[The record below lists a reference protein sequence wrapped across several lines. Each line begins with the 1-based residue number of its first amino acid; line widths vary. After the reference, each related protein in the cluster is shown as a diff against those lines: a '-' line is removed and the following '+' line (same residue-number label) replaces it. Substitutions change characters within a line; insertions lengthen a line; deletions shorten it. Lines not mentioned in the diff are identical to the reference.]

1 MIDAAHLISHPPLGL
16 LSSQCVRTNDSF
28 QGYTFEAESNGQSLT
43 EDRKRKN
50 MDDEISQQVKSLRW
64 EDKFFANEEGVI
76 AVFDFDYPKIASFNE
91 SVACVSMLLCPQ
103 LLVVGSLFCY
113 PCFFQK
119 QIKWDVYSQHVAV
132 TRDGIKYVKDMRHT
146 GCGLACQDA
155 GKVSKTVP
163 FDKITDCDIREP
175 AGATCCC
182 IDNVLTVV
190 NVDTASSGGVNPQD
204 GTRMPEL
211 TLAGLKDPHGLKK
224 LVWAMKR
231 VTAGGQMGPSI
242 SAPLLSASVMD
253 RGFGN
258 EDTNAILCDI
268 RKELKVLNANMKNI
282 TGSSSE

>member
-1 MIDAAHLISHPPLGL
+1 MG
-16 LSSQCVRTNDSF
+16 
-28 QGYTFEAESNGQSLT
+28 
-43 EDRKRKN
+43 
-50 MDDEISQQVKSLRW
+50 DEISQQVKSLRW

-91 SVACVSMLLCPQ
+91 SVACVSMLLFPP
-103 LLVVGSLFCY
+103 LLVLGSLFCY

-119 QIKWDVYSQHVAV
+119 QINWDACSQHVAV
-132 TRDGIKYVKDMRHT
+132 TRDGIKYVKDKHPT

-190 NVDTASSGGVNPQD
+190 NVDTASSGGVNSQD

-242 SAPLLSASVMD
+242 SAPLLSDSVMD

-282 TGSSSE
+282 TGSSPE